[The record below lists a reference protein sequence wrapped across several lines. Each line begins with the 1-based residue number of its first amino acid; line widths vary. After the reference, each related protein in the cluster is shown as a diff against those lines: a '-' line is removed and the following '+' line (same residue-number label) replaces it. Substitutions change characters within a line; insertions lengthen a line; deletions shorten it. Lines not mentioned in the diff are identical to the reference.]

1 MTDNPRLDDLE
12 QQARQL
18 SAEEQLW
25 LIERLVHHL
34 RAVPPARPVPAD
46 AALAAMAADPEIQ
59 RELRAI
65 EREFAGTEQD
75 GLEHP

>member
-1 MTDNPRLDDLE
+1 MTDNSRLDDLE

-25 LIERLVHHL
+25 LIERLVRHL
-34 RAVPPARPVPAD
+34 RAVPSAGPVAAD
-46 AALAAMAADPEIQ
+46 ADLAAMAADPEIQ

-65 EREFAGTEQD
+65 EREFI
-75 GLEHP
+75 